1 MNPFTVLSE
10 SLRSLTKNKVRTA
23 LSVLGIVIGIAAV
36 ITMVAVGEGAKRKV
50 ESEIASLGDDWIM
63 IGYWGMQRGGARR
76 QTGMPPNLTRDDADA
91 IERECSAVRAATP
104 VNGINFQVVSSF
116 GNYQTRVEGTRPAY
130 FDIRRWKVAEGREFN
145 ADDMRM
151 LHKVCCIGAT
161 ASRELF
167 GAVSPVGQVVR
178 INRVAFE
185 VIGLL
190 EPKGVGSDGR
200 DNDDTILIPFSSF
213 ERYLAGR
220 EASGRLLAA
229 AKHGENPAVAKQQI
243 RDLLRQRHRLSDD
256 EDDDF
261 RIFDRSLTMQAN
273 AEASRTLNTLLTTI
287 ASISLLVGGV
297 GIMNIML
304 VSVTERTRE
313 IGLRMAIG
321 ATGQHIL
328 GQFLCEAIV
337 LCGMG
342 GLLGFAGGWL
352 VCQFVAWNYEG
363 WNPII
368 SYWMAA
374 LAVAFATG
382 VGLFFGFY
390 PAWRA
395 SHLDPIDAL
404 RYE

>member
-1 MNPFTVLSE
+1 M
-10 SLRSLTKNKVRTA
+10 VRTG

-36 ITMVAVGEGAKRKV
+36 ITMVAVGEGARRRV
-50 ESEIASLGDDWIM
+50 EREIATLGDDWIM
-63 IGYWGMQRGGARR
+63 VAYWGVQRGGARR
-76 QTGMPPNLTRDDADA
+76 QQGVPPNLTSEDADA

-104 VNGINFQVVSSF
+104 VNRISFQIDSGF
-116 GNYQTRVEGTRPAY
+116 GNYQTSVHGTRPPY
-130 FDIRRWKVAEGREFN
+130 FDIRRWEVIEGREFN

-151 LHKVCCIGAT
+151 LGKVCCIGMT
-161 ASRELF
+161 VSKEIF
-167 GAVSPVGQVVR
+167 GTMNPVGQTVR

-190 EPKGVGSDGR
+190 GPKGVGSDGR
-200 DNDDTILIPFSSF
+200 DNDDVILMPFTSF

-220 EASGRLLAA
+220 EASGTLMAA
-229 AKHGENPAVAKQQI
+229 ARHDVEPAFAKQQI
-243 RDLLRQRHRLSDD
+243 RDLLRQRHRVSDD

-261 RIFDRSLTMQAN
+261 RTFDRSLSMQAR
-273 AEASRTLNTLLTTI
+273 AQATQTFNTLLTMI

-321 ATGQHIL
+321 ADGSHIL
-328 GQFLCEAIV
+328 VQFLCEAIV
-337 LCGMG
+337 LCSLG
-342 GLLGFAGGWL
+342 GLLGFACGWA
-352 VCQFVAWNYEG
+352 VSMFISANYDG
-363 WNPII
+363 WETVV
-368 SYWMAA
+368 SYWMAG
-374 LAVAFATG
+374 LAIAFATAVG
-382 VGLFFGFY
+382 VFFGFY

-395 SHLDPIDAL
+395 SKLDPIDAL

>member
-1 MNPFTVLSE
+1 MNAITVLSE
-10 SLRSLTKNKVRTA
+10 SLRSLQKNKVRTG

-50 ESEIASLGDDWIM
+50 EKEIASLGDDWMM
-63 IGYWGMQRGGARR
+63 IGYWGMQRGGTRR
-76 QTGMPPNLTRDDADA
+76 QTGLPPNFTSDDADA
-91 IERECSAVRAATP
+91 IERELSAVRAATP
-104 VNGINFQVVSSF
+104 VNRITFQVSSGF
-116 GNYQTRVEGTRPAY
+116 GNYQTNVMGTRPAY
-130 FDIRRWKVAEGREFN
+130 FDIRRWTVIEGREFN

-151 LHKVCCIGAT
+151 LNKVCCIGAT

-167 GAVSPVGQVVR
+167 GAVNPVGQTVR
-178 INRVAFE
+178 INRVAFD
-185 VIGLL
+185 VVGQL

-200 DNDDTILIPFSSF
+200 DNDDCIVVPFTSF
-213 ERYLAGR
+213 QRYLAGR
-220 EASGRLLAA
+220 EASGTLMTA
-229 AKHGENPAVAKQQI
+229 AKFGEDPAVAKQQI

-273 AEASRTLNTLLTTI
+273 AEASRTLNTLLTAI

-321 ATGQHIL
+321 ATGSNIL

-342 GLLGFAGGWL
+342 GLLGFAGGW
-352 VCQFVAWNYEG
+352 AASKIIEINYEG
-363 WNPII
+363 WNPVV

-374 LAVAFATG
+374 LAIAFATG

-395 SHLDPIDAL
+395 SQLDPITAL